1 MSSTSAQ
8 VHVCQ
13 IPRSLWR
20 MAGRAPKIWALRT
33 SNLGNVS
40 APAAAFGA
48 TALSSREA
56 AHFGATIYPSPSCSD
71 DLCLDMKTPPEGG
84 QVSDL
89 GKPVWLRSRLL
100 GGLKER
106 SGPRQKLLP
115 QRCLLGFCRGQ
126 MPLFDRSVAPN
137 FLGDCRQSDG
147 KTVVTGREKLAD
159 FSEQVFVVRDQTTF
173 SPPILRIA
181 KKVERGAAQELQL
194 RKQPEHRQ
202 HPGAE

>member
-13 IPRSLWR
+13 MPRSLWR

-56 AHFGATIYPSPSCSD
+56 AHFGATLYPSPSCSD

-89 GKPVWLRSRLL
+89 GIAGMAVIAPYSAALRKEADPERNCSRNAASSAFAAA
-100 GGLKER
+100 R
-106 SGPRQKLLP
+106 C
-115 QRCLLGFCRGQ
+115 RCL
-126 MPLFDRSVAPN
+126 
-137 FLGDCRQSDG
+137 
-147 KTVVTGREKLAD
+147 TG
-159 FSEQVFVVRDQTTF
+159 
-173 SPPILRIA
+173 P
-181 KKVERGAAQELQL
+181 
-194 RKQPEHRQ
+194 
-202 HPGAE
+202 